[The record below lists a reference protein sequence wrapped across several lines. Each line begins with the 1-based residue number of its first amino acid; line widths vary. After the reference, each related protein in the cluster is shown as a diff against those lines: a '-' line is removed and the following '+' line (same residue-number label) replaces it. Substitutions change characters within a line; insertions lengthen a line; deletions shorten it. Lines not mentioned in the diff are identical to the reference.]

1 MDILKSFVLDGTE
14 HSVNVLWEDD
24 TPFFRATEI
33 GQILGLLKI
42 RNTISDFDID
52 ERVEKDAHTNGGL
65 QKTSFLTESGL
76 YRLLMISRKPIARP
90 FQKWVSHIIITI
102 RKTGKYEVQKYMEEI
117 ETLNGDLILVNNQLM
132 SLQKEANHF
141 KDIAQKSTHQSYIE
155 AYANKYVVYF
165 GRIRSLDSDL
175 TLIKIGSTK
184 DIRTRAVS
192 LKAEFGNMEIFKV
205 IDCPCNEMFERFL
218 HNHKDIQK
226 HAYKDVIHEGH
237 RSHEVFALNTEE
249 LIKTINIALHNVYR
263 FRNMVPENFEIEM
276 QKMKFETIKEFER
289 VLQIAQTNS
298 NPTVEIIKKIIDPTY
313 VDPILRFAD
322 NRQHTQAKGSKIQ
335 RYSPD
340 GKTLLKTY
348 ESSIAA
354 LRDISIDSPSRTRIH
369 EAVKSNTVYKDFRWM
384 LLDRQLPDD
393 TLQVLEKTVE
403 KSSDIRKGFVAML
416 NLEKTHIVEVFQNQK
431 EAAEN
436 RKFGGSAP
444 ICAALKKR
452 TQSGGHYFQ
461 MWFECSEVLQDEFL
475 SRKTL
480 PQKITPGGQRISQM
494 HPVTGEVIK
503 VYASVSDVIKEY
515 RFSRASLFN
524 VIENKFISK
533 GYQWAFE

>member
-33 GQILGLLKI
+33 GAILGLSNI
-42 RNTISDFDID
+42 HVTIKDFDQD
-52 ERVEKDAHTNGGL
+52 EKVINNTYTLGGD
-65 QKTSFLTESGL
+65 QNIMFLTEAGL

-90 FQKWVSHIIITI
+90 FQKWVTHILISI

-117 ETLNGDLILVNNQLM
+117 ETLNGDLMIANNQLM
-132 SLQKEANHF
+132 NLQKEANHF
-141 KDIAQKSTHQSYIE
+141 KNIAKKSTHQSYIE

-165 GRIRSLDSDL
+165 GRIRNLDNNT

-184 DIRTRAVS
+184 DIRTRAGTLQS
-192 LKAEFGNMEIFKV
+192 EFGNMEIFKV

-226 HAYKDVIHEGH
+226 HAYKDVIHEGR
-237 RSHEVFALNTEE
+237 RSHEVFALNSED
-249 LIKTINIALHNVYR
+249 LLKTVNIALHNVYR

-276 QKMKFETIKEFER
+276 QKMKLETIKEFER
-289 VLQIAQTNS
+289 VLQITV
-298 NPTVEIIKKIIDPTY
+298 PTVEIIQKIIDPTY
-313 VDPILRFAD
+313 VDPILLFAD
-322 NRQHTQAKGSKIQ
+322 NRQHTQAKGPKIQ

-393 TLQVLEKTVE
+393 TLQVLEATVE
-403 KSSDIRKGFVAML
+403 KNSDIRKGFVAML
-416 NLEKTHIVEVFQNQK
+416 NLEKTQIMEVFQNQK

-444 ICAALKKR
+444 ICAALKKG

-494 HPVTGEVIK
+494 HPVTREVIK

-515 RFSRASLFN
+515 KFSRASLFN
-524 VIENKFISK
+524 VIENNFISK
-533 GYQWAFE
+533 GYHWEFA